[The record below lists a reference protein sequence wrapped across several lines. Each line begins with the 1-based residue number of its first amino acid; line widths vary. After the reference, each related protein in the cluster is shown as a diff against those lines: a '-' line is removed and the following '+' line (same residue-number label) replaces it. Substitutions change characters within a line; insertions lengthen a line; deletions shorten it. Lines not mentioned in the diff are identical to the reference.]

1 MREIKFRAWDGELKE
16 MIRPEEVLSCS
27 FIGLNGE
34 WLGLGDLLKG
44 EGGFELMQYTGLKD
58 KNGVEVYEGDII
70 SAYFDAINGKFL
82 TTYTVEYDEFHSL
95 YPFANFDCYES
106 PMNFTVIGNR
116 YENPELLEAIR

>member
-1 MREIKFRAWDGELKE
+1 MREIKFRAWDKDKKRMVKVKSIHFMELE
-16 MIRPEEVLSCS
+16 SCIVVNPFE
-27 FIGLNGE
+27 FISLE
-34 WLGLGDLLKG
+34 HV
-44 EGGFELMQYTGLKD
+44 EIMQYTGRKD

>member
-1 MREIKFRAWDGELKE
+1 MREIKFRAWDKDKKRMVKVKSIHFMELE
-16 MIRPEEVLSCS
+16 SCIVVNPFE
-27 FIGLNGE
+27 FISLE
-34 WLGLGDLLKG
+34 HV
-44 EGGFELMQYTGLKD
+44 EIMQYTGRKD

-82 TTYTVEYDEFHSL
+82 ITYTVEYDEFHSL

-116 YENPELLEAIR
+116 YENPELSKEG